1 MPSALINV
9 PRTAKRGD
17 IIEIKTLMS
26 HIMETGYRHLASGEI
41 VPRDIITSFSCRYN
55 GTEIFRA
62 DLYPAIAANPFITF
76 FTTATESGKFE
87 FEWIGDKGFSE
98 TASRRMRFAGI
109 ITLAALLTAGA
120 VRATDIP
127 QNERRTGYS
136 FMTPDTQAMQDDD
149 TANPGMLWVLDGDA
163 LWKRK
168 VGTADKAC
176 ADCHGEARATMKG
189 VAARYPAFDKA
200 LGRPVDLEQRINLC
214 RVNHQQASPLPYES
228 RGLLALTALV
238 AQQSRGI
245 AIETGAD
252 PQLEPFLAKG
262 RELFMQR
269 QGQLNLG
276 CTNCHDDNWDK
287 RLAGSAIT
295 QAHPTG
301 YPLYRLEWQSLG
313 SLQRRLR
320 ACITG
325 IRAQAYDYGAPE
337 LVELELYLMS
347 RARGMAVEAPAVRP

>member
-1 MPSALINV
+1 MRLGHV
-9 PRTAKRGD
+9 
-17 IIEIKTLMS
+17 
-26 HIMETGYRHLASGEI
+26 
-41 VPRDIITSFSCRYN
+41 
-55 GTEIFRA
+55 
-62 DLYPAIAANPFITF
+62 IAV
-76 FTTATESGKFE
+76 
-87 FEWIGDKGFSE
+87 
-98 TASRRMRFAGI
+98 
-109 ITLAALLTAGA
+109 AALLNIAP
-120 VRATDIP
+120 VRAAEIP
-127 QNERRTGYS
+127 QAERRSGYS
-136 FMTPDTQAMQDDD
+136 FMAPDTKAMQDDD
-149 TANPGMLWVLDGDA
+149 TANPGMLWVLDGEA

-168 VGTADKAC
+168 AGSADKAC
-176 ADCHGEARATMKG
+176 ADCHNDAQASMKG
-189 VAARYPAFDKA
+189 TAARYPAFDKA

-214 RVNHQQASPLPYES
+214 RTNHQQATPLPYES
-228 RGLLALTALV
+228 RYLLALTAFV
-238 AQQSRGI
+238 AQQSHGI
-245 AIETGAD
+245 PIETGAD
-252 PQLEPFLAKG
+252 PQLEPFIAKG

-347 RARGMAVEAPAVRP
+347 RARGMPIEAPAVRP